1 MGEAKWGPDLHLG
14 EGGRERHRNNLPPIT
29 FIVHNQKSNGVNGGG
44 GGHTPLGSPVTSLLT
59 TRRAQRKFQLA
70 IKKNSA
76 ITNSLG
82 FIPFSYGKKTPHS
95 YLKQQ
100 SNITKT
106 NTTTILIMNE

>member
-1 MGEAKWGPDLHLG
+1 MGARPSSR
-14 EGGRERHRNNLPPIT
+14 GGVRERHRNNLPPIT
-29 FIVHNQKSNGVNGGG
+29 FIVHNQKSNGGGG
-44 GGHTPLGSPVTSLLT
+44 GAYPLGPPVTSLLT
-59 TRRAQRKFQLA
+59 TRRAQRKFLLV

-82 FIPFSYGKKTPHS
+82 FIPFSYGKNPPHS

-106 NTTTILIMNE
+106 NTTIILIMNE